1 MQAARD
7 WKQVMSAHRQ
17 RGFTLIE
24 IMIVVAILAIIAAV
38 ALPSYR
44 AYVMRSRV
52 PVAFDM
58 LTSYAARMEQA
69 YQDTGRYDSAGAPGT
84 CVPAVPTGNNFTLTC
99 VAANAGQSYIATAT
113 GSGTMNGYTFT
124 IDNTGVR
131 ATTAHP
137 NGTNA
142 GCWSMKGS
150 VCDS

>member
-1 MQAARD
+1 
-7 WKQVMSAHRQ
+7 MSAHRQ

-58 LTSYAARMEQA
+58 LTSYAARMEQT
-69 YQDTGRYDSAGAPGT
+69 YQDTGSYGAAT
-84 CVPAVPTGNNFTLTC
+84 CTPTAPTGNNFTLTC
-99 VAANAGQSYIATAT
+99 VIGNSGQSYVATAT
-113 GSGTMNGYTFT
+113 GSGTMSGYAFT
-124 IDNTGVR
+124 INNAGVR

-142 GCWSMKGS
+142 TCWSMKGT